1 MHMLRSVKTESRPTP
16 KIHLNGARNFRHA
29 HLSEDPMR
37 AWLLALPLLSLSSAV
52 RGPAT
57 DPLAPIALTALDQA
71 SGPSHTL
78 ALGRFRG
85 EPLAFVADEDR
96 AAVLTFS
103 LSKEP
108 RFVARTALPS
118 KPSSIRRLAS
128 GELAVTL
135 RDQAKV
141 LFLGAFADG
150 LRIVASTDVCT
161 EPVST
166 TSTDDT
172 LFVVCA
178 WGHAMDTV
186 SIRTH
191 ARLSRVDLPREP
203 RAAVLDQEGEHLY
216 VSHAVGSRLS
226 IVERASGQVRAEDLG
241 VAGLPAP
248 PPREDFIGFGSFGM
262 ADREPPATDET
273 RRPRTATQG
282 FSLAFL
288 PAGTWGR
295 VFLPEVLVSTRPAP
309 LQGQREA
316 PPART
321 SGYGGDLSGGIA
333 ARRGSS
339 VPALTTMQTYEG
351 KVRRARST
359 EVRGTSSCL
368 LPRAAVTTADG
379 RVLVTCLGSDRV
391 VEYNGLA
398 DDPDAH
404 VRALTGVGR
413 GPTGIA
419 VVGDEA
425 VVWSSFDR
433 VLTRFELASGLE
445 PRFQVASDEKER
457 EPDPFEVGRRLFH
470 RTDSFNISGDGRACA
485 SCHPDGRDD
494 GLVWSSPDG
503 PRQTPMLAGR
513 LADTAPF
520 GWTGDA
526 ATVRAHL
533 KQTFAR
539 LGGRGLDDKSLY
551 ALLTYVAKMAPP
563 PAPSAPV
570 AREAVT
576 RGKQVF
582 ESYNAGCSGCHDPAR
597 GYTDGE
603 KHDVGS
609 AVGGDAQ
616 RSFETPS
623 LHAVGGTAP
632 YFHDG
637 RFASLDDVL
646 RHSPQM
652 ADTSALS
659 PRERGDLLA
668 FLESL

>member
-1 MHMLRSVKTESRPTP
+1 MHMPRSVKTESWPPP
-16 KIHLNGARNFRHA
+16 KVHTHCARNFRD
-29 HLSEDPMR
+29 LPVSEGPMR
-37 AWLLALPLLSLSSAV
+37 AWLLALPVLSLSPVLRA
-52 RGPAT
+52 PAADACT
-57 DPLAPIALTALDQA
+57 PIALTALDEA
-71 SGPSHTL
+71 AGPSHSL

-103 LSKEP
+103 LGKEP

-118 KPSSIRRLAS
+118 KPSSIRRLAT

-141 LFLGAFADG
+141 VFLGAFADG
-150 LRIVASTDVCT
+150 LRVVASTDVCT

-166 TSTDDT
+166 TSTDDA

-178 WGHAMDTV
+178 WGHALDTV
-186 SIRTH
+186 SLRTH

-203 RAAVLDQEGEHLY
+203 RAAVLDQEGEHVY

-226 IVERASGQVRAEDLG
+226 IVDRVSGQVRAEALG
-241 VAGLPAP
+241 VPGLPAP
-248 PPREDFIGFGSFGM
+248 PRDDRIGFGSFGM
-262 ADREPPATDET
+262 ADVEPPAIDEA

-295 VFLPEVLVSTRPAP
+295 VFLPEVLVSTKPAP
-309 LQGQREA
+309 FKGQSEA

-321 SGYGGDLSGGIA
+321 AGYGGDLSGGIA

-339 VPALTTMQTYEG
+339 VPVLATMETYEG
-351 KVRRARST
+351 KVRRARAT
-359 EVRGTSSCL
+359 EVSGSSSCL

-404 VRALTGVGR
+404 VRGLTAVAR

-433 VLTRFELASGLE
+433 VLTRFELANGLE
-445 PRFQVASDEKER
+445 PRFQIASDAKER

-470 RTDSFNISGDGRACA
+470 RTDSFRISGDGRACA

-513 LADTAPF
+513 LASTAPF

-526 ATVRAHL
+526 TTVRAHL

-539 LGGRGLDDKSLY
+539 LGGAGLDDKSLY

-563 PAPSAPV
+563 PSA
-570 AREAVT
+570 AAASGAVV

-582 ESYNAGCSGCHDPAR
+582 ESYNAGCSSCHDPGR

-609 AVGGDAQ
+609 AARDDAQ

-623 LHAVGGTAP
+623 LHALGGTAP

-637 RFASLDDVL
+637 RFASLDDLL

-659 PRERGDLLA
+659 SGERGDLLA